1 MFLCHVA
8 LCRRLYGCA
17 VVTGRRFVCRFGRY
31 MSFRAQDSIIPL
43 AFPDRQAVFCMKLCL
58 SVPFSGFQPP
68 FWAPSGREMPQT
80 LPVCSAFGF
89 LKCAPFLGRSNICL
103 FSARGTE
110 QAEEPICWRVLFRQ
124 HQAAAYLRLAE
135 MPDSVQVL
143 GYALLL
149 L

>member
-8 LCRRLYGCA
+8 LCRWPYGCT
-17 VVTGRRFVCRFGRY
+17 VVTGRRFVCRFGRD

-43 AFPDRQAVFCMKLCL
+43 AFPYRQAVFCQKLCL
-58 SVPFSGFQPP
+58 SVPFPGFQPP

-80 LPVCSAFGF
+80 LPV
-89 LKCAPFLGRSNICL
+89 GR
-103 FSARGTE
+103 
-110 QAEEPICWRVLFRQ
+110 EPVCWRVLFRQ
-124 HQAAAYLRLAE
+124 HQAAADLGLAE